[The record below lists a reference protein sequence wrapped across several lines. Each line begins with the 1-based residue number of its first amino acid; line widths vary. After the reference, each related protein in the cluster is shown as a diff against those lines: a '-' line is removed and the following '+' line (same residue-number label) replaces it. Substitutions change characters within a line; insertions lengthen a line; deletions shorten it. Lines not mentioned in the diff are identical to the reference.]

1 MRFILIIL
9 ISLVAVM
16 AGFTQE
22 VIRGMQFNPMVKAK
36 AMELKRMN
44 YLNAGSDT
52 IPITIPF
59 FDDFSGNN
67 VFPSPDRW
75 IDRFAYENDDLPVFP
90 VNLGA
95 MTLDAIND
103 SGNMY
108 PAAVPGPVNFI
119 ADHLTSRYIRLDSV
133 FTPVPR
139 ALTPADSIYLS
150 FFYQPQGRASAPQ
163 KNDSLIMEF
172 LAIPAHDSLIPGGSV
187 LVPDLWR
194 KMWFSNGMPLDTFYL
209 KNNKWFVQ
217 VMVPVTDPLFFTNKF
232 KFRFY
237 NYVSLASSAE
247 PSWQTNTAQW
257 NLDNVYL
264 NSGRTS
270 FDTVYPELRFI
281 YRPPSLLKHYESMP
295 YIQYCDDPT
304 NEISDT
310 IDVFMTN
317 RDIVPHMSAY
327 NYYVTNPGG
336 SFSKSYPG
344 GSYNI
349 QPYNIEPYVTYQKF
363 AHPEVPFLIPISG
376 ADSAIFLMKH
386 VLKDGTPGSV
396 LGDTMQAFQKFY
408 NYYAYDDG
416 TPEASYGLTPKGS
429 QLAYRFRLNK
439 SPDTLR
445 AIRMYFNKSL
455 GDVSQQFFYLTVWND
470 NAGKPGDT
478 IYTELVMPRYADSIN
493 KFVTYHIKRPLSIT
507 GTFYVGWQQTTDDF
521 LDIGMDLYNNS
532 QSEIFWN
539 SMGTWNNS
547 SIAGSLLIRPVIGKP
562 IPLGI
567 GDIVSHNLK
576 ITIYP
581 NPCSSGMLSF
591 QIPESTRHDL
601 ISQGGTLFISDL
613 IGQVR
618 MKTPYQN
625 EIDVSSLTTGL
636 YFLEVRNRAGSRVGV
651 TKLIISR

>member
-22 VIRGMQFNPMVKAK
+22 VVRGMQFNPMVKAK
-36 AMELKRMN
+36 AMELQRMN
-44 YLNAGSDT
+44 YSNSGSDT
-52 IPITIPF
+52 IPVNIPF

-108 PAAVPGPVNFI
+108 PNAVPGPMNFI
-119 ADHLTSRYIRLDSV
+119 ADHLTSRYIRLDSA

-172 LAIPAHDSLIPGGSV
+172 LAVPAHDSLIPGGSV

-217 VMVPVTDPLFFTNKF
+217 VMIPVTDPLFFTNKF

-281 YRPPSLLKHYESMP
+281 YRPPSLLKQYESMP
-295 YIQYCDDPT
+295 YVQYCDDPT

-317 RDIVPHMSAY
+317 RDIVPHMSTY

-416 TPEASYGLTPKGS
+416 TPEASYGLTPTGS

-521 LDIGMDLYNNS
+521 LDVGIDLYNNS

-539 SMGTWNNS
+539 STGTWNNS
-547 SIAGSLLIRPVIGKP
+547 SIAGSLMIRPVIGKP

-567 GDIVSHNLK
+567 GDIVSHTLK
-576 ITIYP
+576 ITVYP

-618 MKTPYQN
+618 MKTPYQD
-625 EIDVSSLTTGL
+625 EIDVSSLATGL
-636 YFLEVRNRAGSRVGV
+636 YFLEVRNHAGSRVGV